1 MLGSYLERS
10 PLIIQRLAAIHITKA
25 KEELMSLALFCPVQ
39 TCLALF
45 GLICLHCALFGSILP
60 NWPCLAL

>member
-25 KEELMSLALFCPVQ
+25 KEELISD
-39 TCLALF
+39 CLRRIFDSYKSAQLKQAF
-45 GLICLHCALFGSILP
+45 IETQ
-60 NWPCLAL
+60 

>member
-25 KEELMSLALFCPVQ
+25 KEELISLALFGPV
-39 TCLALF
+39 
-45 GLICLHCALFGSILP
+45 
-60 NWPCLAL
+60 